1 MSEGTSVGKIFLE
14 LDILADLKSQLESI
28 ASKAQGQAKSSF
40 ENVGKAASEA
50 MQRPVEKMNKTVEKV
65 TDKVQKTVEE
75 CITATGESLDAMV
88 ERALKP
94 RNFEVMAKVTQ
105 AAAEPTAPRGPPK
118 YANSPKKSLQ
128 PKAV

>member
-88 ERALKP
+88 EL
-94 RNFEVMAKVTQ
+94 
-105 AAAEPTAPRGPPK
+105 
-118 YANSPKKSLQ
+118 SLIHI
-128 PKAV
+128 

>member
-65 TDKVQKTVEE
+65 TDKVRRRSKSASPPQANHSTQWWN
-75 CITATGESLDAMV
+75 
-88 ERALKP
+88 ALEAP
-94 RNFEVMAKVTQ
+94 QFEV
-105 AAAEPTAPRGPPK
+105 
-118 YANSPKKSLQ
+118 
-128 PKAV
+128 KAR

>member
-65 TDKVQKTVEE
+65 NGQSPEDGRRVHHRHRR
-75 CITATGESLDAMV
+75 IT
-88 ERALKP
+88 R
-94 RNFEVMAKVTQ
+94 RNGGTRLE
-105 AAAEPTAPRGPPK
+105 AP
-118 YANSPKKSLQ
+118 Q
-128 PKAV
+128 F